1 MSLQPRPEIKKLKIS
16 IHGGINYAELK
27 AAGFAPEDIH
37 DFSVCTNPF
46 MPPPGLKRALRTIA
60 IDRYPDSESIEL
72 RQRLSAELQI
82 APDNIMVG
90 SGTTEL
96 IRLVALAYFTR
107 GDKVLLLEPTF
118 GDYEISCQ
126 IVGAELIKQLLKAAD
141 NFTPD
146 LKETAN
152 LIQQHHPKGVF
163 ICNPNNPTGK
173 YLSRQEIELV
183 LNTCEDTLLILDE
196 AYLAFTSNTWS
207 AINLISQGNV
217 IVLRSMTKDYA
228 LAGLRLGYA
237 VASQEIISN
246 LRRVCPPWNVNAA
259 AQKAGIVALNETV
272 HLKSS
277 QIKIEKAKQFLIGE
291 LGKLGFQPLP
301 SDTNFFLM
309 KVGNASGFRADLLK
323 HGILVRDCTSF
334 GLPEYVRIAPRPMPA
349 CRKLISVLKRQ
360 NSYKAANRNI
370 IIKER

>member
-1 MSLQPRPEIKKLKIS
+1 LSLQPRPEVKKLKAC
-16 IHGGINYAELK
+16 IHGGINYTELK
-27 AAGFAPEDIH
+27 AAGFAPEGIH

-46 MPPPGLKRALRTIA
+46 MPPPGLKRALSTVA

-72 RQRLSAELQI
+72 RQRLSEKLQVT
-82 APDNIMVG
+82 PDNILVG

-96 IRLVALAYFTR
+96 IRLIALTYFMP
-107 GDKVLLLEPTF
+107 GDHILLLEPTF

-126 IVGAELIKQLLKAAD
+126 IVGAELIKQQMKAD
-141 NFTPD
+141 DGFTPD
-146 LKETAN
+146 LKETVS
-152 LIQQHHPKGVF
+152 LIQQHNPKGVF

-183 LNTCEDTLLILDE
+183 LSACEDTLLILDE
-196 AYLAFTSNTWS
+196 AYLAFTSNTWP
-207 AINLISQGNV
+207 AIDLISQGNV
-217 IVLRSMTKDYA
+217 VVLRSMTKDYA

-237 VASQEIISN
+237 VANQEIISN
-246 LRRVCPPWNVNAA
+246 LRRVRPPWNVNAA
-259 AQKAGIVALNETV
+259 AQKAGVIALNETN

-277 QIKIEKAKQFLIGE
+277 QIKIQQAKQFLIGE

-309 KVGNASGFRADLLK
+309 KVGDVKGFRAALLK

-334 GLPEYVRIAPRPMPA
+334 GLPEYIRIAPRPIPA
-349 CRKLISVLKRQ
+349 CRKLISALKML
-360 NSYKAANRNI
+360 KFARNG
-370 IIKER
+370 E

>member
-1 MSLQPRPEIKKLKIS
+1 
-16 IHGGINYAELK
+16 
-27 AAGFAPEDIH
+27 
-37 DFSVCTNPF
+37 
-46 MPPPGLKRALRTIA
+46 MPPPGLKRALSTIA

-72 RQRLSAELQI
+72 RQRLSEELQI
-82 APDNIMVG
+82 APDNILVG

-96 IRLVALAYFTR
+96 IRLVALTYFTR
-107 GDKVLLLEPTF
+107 GDRVLLLEPTF

-126 IVGAELIKQLLKAAD
+126 IVGAEFIKQLITVAD

-146 LKETAN
+146 LKETVN

-173 YLSRQEIELV
+173 HLSRPEIELV
-183 LNTCEDTLLILDE
+183 LNTCEDTLLIIDE

-207 AINLISQGNV
+207 AVNLISQGNV

-237 VASQEIISN
+237 VANQEIISN
-246 LRRVCPPWNVNAA
+246 LRRVRSPWNVNAA
-259 AQKAGIVALNETV
+259 AQKAGIIALNET
-272 HLKSS
+272 HYLKSS
-277 QIKIEKAKQFLIGE
+277 QIKIEKAKQFLIDE

-309 KVGNASGFRADLLK
+309 KVGDASGFRADLLK

-334 GLPEYVRIAPRPMPA
+334 GLPEYVRIAPRPMAA
-349 CRKLISVLKRQ
+349 CRKLISVLKHQ
-360 NSYKAANRNI
+360 GSYKTANRNI

>member
-1 MSLQPRPEIKKLKIS
+1 MKASH
-16 IHGGINYAELK
+16 HGGINYAELK

-46 MPPPGLKRALRTIA
+46 MPPPGLKRALSTIA

-72 RQRLSAELQI
+72 RQRLSAELQV
-82 APDNIMVG
+82 APDNILVG

-118 GDYEISCQ
+118 GDYEIACQ

-146 LKETAN
+146 LKETVN
-152 LIQQHHPKGVF
+152 LIQQHHPKGIF

-173 YLSRQEIELV
+173 YLSRPEIELV
-183 LNTCEDTLLILDE
+183 LNTCEDTLLVLDE
-196 AYLAFTSNTWS
+196 AYLAFTGNTWS
-207 AINLISQGNV
+207 AVKLISQGNV

-259 AQKAGIVALNETV
+259 AQKAGVVVLDEAN

-291 LGKLGFQPLP
+291 LSKLGFQPLS

-309 KVGNASGFRADLLK
+309 KVGDASGFRAGLLK

-360 NSYKAANRNI
+360 NSYKEANRNI
-370 IIKER
+370 IT